1 MFSLTL
7 AVSALAAISVRA
19 VAATDVFAHFMVQNA
34 YAYNQAQWK
43 FDMQQAQSIG
53 IDASP

>member
-34 YAYNQAQWK
+34 YAYNQAQW
-43 FDMQQAQSIG
+43 
-53 IDASP
+53 